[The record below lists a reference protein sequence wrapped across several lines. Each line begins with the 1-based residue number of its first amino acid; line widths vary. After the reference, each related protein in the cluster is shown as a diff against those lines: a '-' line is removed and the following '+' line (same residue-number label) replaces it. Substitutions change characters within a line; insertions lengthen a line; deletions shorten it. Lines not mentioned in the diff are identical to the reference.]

1 MTFLNAVGPQVQKG
15 LGSRV
20 CFPADMDVAGPIPE
34 TPGVRGPEVAFK
46 MESELVFRVHPLS
59 QAFLHEVDS

>member
-1 MTFLNAVGPQVQKG
+1 MTFPNFIGPQVQKD

-34 TPGVRGPEVAFK
+34 TPGVRGPEAAFK
-46 MESELVFRVHPLS
+46 MESELVFRIHPLS
-59 QAFLHEVDS
+59 QAFLHQVDS

>member
-1 MTFLNAVGPQVQKG
+1 
-15 LGSRV
+15 
-20 CFPADMDVAGPIPE
+20 MDVAGPIPE